1 MLLPNSYR
9 RNVPD
14 WSWNRRQIRDTDRQ
28 TVIIFRLK
36 YFDDPDISY
45 KQKHDNINR
54 NYTPAIFF
62 GDGYILDKSEKDITY
77 SNIEIKNK
85 FHPVFEN
92 NQ

>member
-1 MLLPNSYR
+1 MN
-9 RNVPD
+9 NH
-14 WSWNRRQIRDTDRQ
+14 
-28 TVIIFRLK
+28 FRLK

-77 SNIEIKNK
+77 SNIEIKISFILFLRTINK
-85 FHPVFEN
+85 TSIIKDKI
-92 NQ
+92 